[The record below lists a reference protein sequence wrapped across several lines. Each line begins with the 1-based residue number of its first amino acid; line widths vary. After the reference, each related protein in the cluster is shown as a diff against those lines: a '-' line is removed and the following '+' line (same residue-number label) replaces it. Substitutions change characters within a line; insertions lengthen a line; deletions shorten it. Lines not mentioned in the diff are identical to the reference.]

1 MRFPIR
7 AIDRGWLSLSA
18 AAVLILVLAGPL
30 SAKSGQGGGLV
41 HKVIKP
47 VPSLSSISPISAPQ
61 RSSKVVMTVLG
72 DGFVDGASLVKWNGK
87 NLPTTFE
94 STSEL
99 TVHIPTARMGAMGA
113 FEITVFNPEPGGGTS
128 TAVMFTVTE
137 PDTSFEPVDVDL
149 FVPVVVS
156 VAGANDSF
164 FTSELTLTNKSIAP
178 VTLDFHYTAADGNG
192 TGTASGI
199 EFSPG
204 QRIEPDAIEYLRTLG
219 IPIPSSGSRAGTLMV
234 SVSGASSASDVAVTV
249 RTTST
254 VPEGRVG
261 LSYTAVPLDSGVLT
275 GPSYICGLQQSSTF
289 RSNVAVQ
296 NAGHSGDITLRLTVF
311 SGDATVSVPQLVLE
325 ETLPPG
331 GFKQFNSIL
340 HSNGLMLDNGYVKIE
355 KLDGGDPEASYYAYG
370 VISDQLSSVSSFV
383 SPVRADWMAELSQLT
398 LPVVVEVGEY
408 SSTLVVSNWSSDT
421 KTIAFQ
427 FFDSDIDGGK
437 LDFSMEIQA
446 GSQQILGDFVEHL
459 RGLGYT
465 DDLPAGH
472 NYAGPLVATVD
483 GDGDGLF
490 VGAFTSS
497 PAQGGGEYGVFYPAV
512 PTGTT
517 FSKGA
522 WLYGLQ
528 QDGDD
533 RTNLSLVTISSHN
546 NIDNIYRIHLYDGTT
561 GLMVKTLTERVPANQ
576 WAQIGMILEQ
586 AEITQGYAYVE
597 RAFGANDFITY
608 AVIND
613 GGKPNERSGD
623 GAFIPGVAEI
633 AAQ

>member
-1 MRFPIR
+1 
-7 AIDRGWLSLSA
+7 
-18 AAVLILVLAGPL
+18 
-30 SAKSGQGGGLV
+30 
-41 HKVIKP
+41 
-47 VPSLSSISPISAPQ
+47 
-61 RSSKVVMTVLG
+61 MTVLG
-72 DGFVDGASLVKWNGK
+72 DGFVDGASLVRWNGK

-99 TVHIPTARMGAMGA
+99 TVHIPSVRFGTMGS

-128 TAVMFTVTE
+128 TALMFTVTE
-137 PDTSFEPVDVDL
+137 PDTSFEPVSLDL

-156 VAGANDSF
+156 VAGLNDSF

-178 VTLDFHYTAADGNG
+178 VTLDFQYTASDGNG
-192 TGTASGI
+192 TGSVSNIA
-199 EFSPG
+199 FPPG

-219 IPIPSSGSRAGTLMV
+219 VPIPSSGSRVGTLMV

-254 VPEGRVG
+254 VPEGRAG
-261 LSYTAVPLDSGVLT
+261 LSYTAVPLETGVLT
-275 GPSYICGLQQSSTF
+275 GPSYICGLQQSSTY

-296 NAGHSGDITLRLTVF
+296 HAGQSGNITLRLTVF
-311 SGDATVSVPQLVLE
+311 SGDAAVSVPQLVLE

-331 GFKQFNSIL
+331 GFKQFNNIL

-355 KLDGGDPEASYYAYG
+355 KLDSEDPYYAYG
-370 VISDQLSSVSSFV
+370 VISDQVSSDSSFV
-383 SPVRADWMAELSQLT
+383 SPVRANWMAGLPGLT
-398 LPVVVEVGEY
+398 LPVIVEVGDY
-408 SSTLVVSNWSSDT
+408 HSDLVVSNWSSDT

-427 FFDSDIDGGK
+427 FFDSDIANGQ
-437 LDFSMEIQA
+437 LDFSMEIHA
-446 GSQQILGDFVEHL
+446 GSQQVLGDFVEHL
-459 RGLGYT
+459 RGLGYA
-465 DDLPAGH
+465 DELPRGH
-472 NYAGPLVATVD
+472 DYAGPLVATID

-497 PAQGGGEYGVFYPAV
+497 LAQGGGEYGVFYPAV
-512 PTGTT
+512 PSGTT
-517 FSKGA
+517 FTEGA

-528 QDGDD
+528 QDDDD
-533 RTNLSLVTISSHN
+533 RTNLSLVTTSSHN
-546 NIDNIYRIHLYDGTT
+546 NIDNFYRIHLYDGTT
-561 GLMVKTLTERVPANQ
+561 GQMVETLTERVPANQ
-576 WAQIGMILEQ
+576 WAQIGMILGQ

-633 AAQ
+633 DPQ